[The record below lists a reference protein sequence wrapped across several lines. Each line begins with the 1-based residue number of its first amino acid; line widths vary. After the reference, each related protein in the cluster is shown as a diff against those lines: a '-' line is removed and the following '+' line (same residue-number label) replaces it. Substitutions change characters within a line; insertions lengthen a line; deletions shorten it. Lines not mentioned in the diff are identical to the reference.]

1 MGCCSHPLALACTGR
16 GCYITL
22 KGCYRVLHGC
32 SKRESQQ
39 QQVQLSPLTPFRLA
53 ATPHHFFFTVT
64 RTVWVFI
71 RLWIHTPN
79 GTVWHPFGLVWS
91 SISGFRLENMSYKR
105 SLHIRGKI
113 TTVPR
118 LFSEHLLKN
127 GNNHHFLNVH
137 TKWNCLIPIC
147 PVWSSI
153 TGFRLEN
160 VTSLIS
166 DR

>member
-1 MGCCSHPLALACTGR
+1 MGCCSHPLVLACTGR

-22 KGCYRVLHGC
+22 KRCYRVYYMGAPGVNHSKCNSHLLHPLDL
-32 SKRESQQ
+32 
-39 QQVQLSPLTPFRLA
+39 QL
-53 ATPHHFFFTVT
+53 HHTVFFTVT
-64 RTVWVFI
+64 RTVRVFI
-71 RLWIHTPN
+71 RLWIHIPN
-79 GTVWHPFGLVWS
+79 GTVWHPFCLVLS
-91 SISGFRLENMSYKR
+91 SISGFRLENMSYKS
-105 SLHIRGKI
+105 SLHIRSKI

-147 PVWSSI
+147 PVWSST